1 VGFNRGAKGADPMR
15 EFLTPVDRA
24 NEIRMA
30 RAIYI
35 GAFLVVEGETDALF
49 YRRFVDS
56 EKCRVIVAHNREN
69 AVQVLMILEGANF
82 VGALAIVDADFDV
95 LEGKVFTSRNI
106 FLTDTHDLETMILK
120 SPALEK
126 LLLEMGSENKH
137 DEFRKKR
144 GKEVREALLEEGLHL
159 GYLRWA
165 SLRHGHALKFE
176 GLNYRAFTDLS
187 TLTISPS
194 KLIKTIKDHSRKPQ
208 LLDQE
213 LHQQIEAIR
222 DETHDKWHVCCGHDV
237 IGLLSVG
244 LRKAIGS
251 RRSWKEIEPEILE
264 RNLRLAYESAWFLDT
279 RLYASIKEWEEI
291 NNPFQVFLRVGGKP
305 SEI

>member
-1 VGFNRGAKGADPMR
+1 MK
-15 EFLTPVDRA
+15 EFLTPADRA

-30 RAIYI
+30 RAIYV

-49 YRRFVDS
+49 YKRLVDT

-69 AVQVLMILEGANF
+69 AIQVLMILEGAKF

-95 LEGKVFTSRNI
+95 LESRDFASSNI
-106 FLTDTHDLETMILK
+106 FLTDTHDLETMMLK

-137 DEFRKKR
+137 DEFKKKS
-144 GKEVREALLEEGLHL
+144 GKEVRETLLEEGLHI
-159 GYLRWA
+159 GYLRWV

-176 GLNYRAFTDLS
+176 GLNYRAFTDLV
-187 TLTISPS
+187 TLTISQS
-194 KLIKTIKDHSRKPQ
+194 KLIKTIKDHSQKPQ
-208 LLDQE
+208 LLDHE
-213 LHQQIEAIR
+213 LQQQIETIR
-222 DETHDKWHVCCGHDV
+222 DETHDKWHVCCGHDL

-244 LRKAIGS
+244 LHKAFGS
-251 RRSWKEIEPEILE
+251 RNSKEIETEILE
-264 RNLRLAYESAWFLDT
+264 RNLRLAYESAWFRDT

-291 NNPFQVFLRVGGKP
+291 NNAFQVFLMASGKP
-305 SEI
+305 SEV